1 MNTSRSAVLLSGTTL
16 AAAVMAANVVNLFF
30 NAYLGRVVS
39 AEDFGVLALINT
51 FMYFG
56 SLIYNALSGITNREV
71 AYLDNSVT
79 SEGGT
84 LFFLSLTKQIL
95 LINLFIAVVWAL
107 AVPFLTQF
115 FQLNDNA
122 IFYLF
127 TPLFILYPLAFLG
140 RGYLQGKLFFVLVGV
155 SIFIEPVIKFASAFW
170 LLSTGYHQLIYLS
183 IYISALLTGAV
194 TFLLAWKNKSSITK
208 KSSYPFPFTF
218 FGAALL
224 AGISTISFLALD
236 MVMVKHFLAPDQA
249 GQYAYL
255 SLLGKIVFFA
265 GSLLNVFT
273 ITLVSREAQQTAN
286 PSLSFYLLFIG
297 SAVMAFSAVLVFG
310 VFGFF
315 SIPLL
320 LTEKASL
327 IIPLALP
334 YLSAIALFTLGNTIV
349 TYHLARKQY
358 LFAIVSLVMALCLTS
373 GIYLNHQSVGQIVN
387 ILLMVSIFYSLI
399 LAGLHIRQSLFSPKV
414 SARRIQKLAEEVVS

>member
-1 MNTSRSAVLLSGTTL
+1 MIKSNSPLLISGTTL
-16 AAAVMAANVVNLFF
+16 AIAVMGANVVNLFF

-56 SLIYNALSGITNREV
+56 SLIYNAIGGIMNREV
-71 AYLDNSVT
+71 AFLDSSVT
-79 SEGGT
+79 SEAGT
-84 LFFLSLTKQIL
+84 LFFLSLSKQIL
-95 LINLFIAVVWAL
+95 LVNVVLALLWAL
-107 AVPFLTQF
+107 AVPLTSQF
-115 FQLNDNA
+115 FHLSDQS

-127 TPLFILYPLAFLG
+127 TPLFLLYPLAFLG
-140 RGYLQGKLFFVLVGV
+140 RGFLQGKLLFILAGV
-155 SIFIEPVIKFASAFW
+155 SIFIEPVIKFVSAF
-170 LLSTGYHQLIYLS
+170 LFMSSGQHQLIYLS
-183 IYISALLTGAV
+183 IYLSAALTGAV
-194 TFLLAWKNKSSITK
+194 TFWLAWKRKQTVTK
-208 KSSYPFPFTF
+208 KSAYPFPFTF

-236 MVMVKHFLAPDQA
+236 MILVKHFLAPDQA

-273 ITLVSREAQQTAN
+273 ISLVSREAQHKTN
-286 PSLSFYLLFIG
+286 PSLTFYWLLLG
-297 SAVMAFSAVLVFG
+297 SVLMAFGAVFVFG
-310 VFGFF
+310 VLGFF

-327 IIPLALP
+327 IIPYAVP

-349 TYHLARKQY
+349 TYHMALKQY
-358 LFAIVSLVMALCLTS
+358 LFSIVSLIMALCLVG
-373 GIYLNHQSVGQIVN
+373 GIYLNHGSIGQIVN
-387 ILLMVSIFYSLI
+387 VLLMTSVFYGLI
-399 LAGLHIRQSLFSPKV
+399 LGVLHIRQNFFSPAI
-414 SARRIQKLAEEVVS
+414 SASRIQNLSEEVLQ

>member
-1 MNTSRSAVLLSGTTL
+1 MSRSSLLMSGTTL
-16 AAAVMAANVVNLFF
+16 AAAVMGANIVNLFF

-56 SLIYNALSGITNREV
+56 SLFYNAIGGITNREV

-79 SEGGT
+79 SEAGT

-95 LINLFIAVVWAL
+95 LVNVALAVLWAL
-107 AVPFLTQF
+107 AVPLTSQF
-115 FQLNDNA
+115 FHLADRS
-122 IFYLF
+122 ILYLF
-127 TPLFILYPLAFLG
+127 TPLFLLYPLTFLG
-140 RGYLQGKLFFVLVGV
+140 RGYLQGKLFFVLAGV
-155 SIFIEPVIKFASAFW
+155 SIFIEPVIKFISAW
-170 LLSTGYHQLIYLS
+170 LFLSSGNHQWIFAS
-183 IYISALLTGAV
+183 IYISATLTGII
-194 TFLLAWKNKSSITK
+194 TFLLAWRYKSAVTK

-236 MVMVKHFLAPDQA
+236 MVLVKHFLAPDQA

-273 ITLVSREAQQTAN
+273 ISLVSREAQHSAN
-286 PSLSFYLLFIG
+286 PSLSFYGLLLG
-297 SAVMAFSAVLVFG
+297 SLVMAFGGVFVFG
-310 VFGFF
+310 VLGFF

-327 IIPLALP
+327 IIPYALP

-349 TYHLARKQY
+349 TYHLALKQY
-358 LFAIVSLVMALCLTS
+358 LFAIVSLVMAIGLIG
-373 GIYLNHQSVGQIVN
+373 GIYFNHHSVGQIVN
-387 ILLMVSIFYSLI
+387 ILLMISIFYSLT
-399 LAGLHIRQSLFSPKV
+399 LATLHIKQNFFSPAV
-414 SARRIQKLAEEVVS
+414 SARRIQKLSEEVVS

>member
-30 NAYLGRVVS
+30 NAYLGRVIS

-56 SLIYNALSGITNREV
+56 SLFYNAVSGITNREV
-71 AYLDNSVT
+71 SFLDNSVT
-79 SEGGT
+79 SEAGT

-95 LINLFIAVVWAL
+95 LVNLVLSVIWTL
-107 AVPFLTQF
+107 AVPALTQF
-115 FQLNDNA
+115 FHLTDTT
-122 IFYLF
+122 ILYLF
-127 TPLFILYPLAFLG
+127 APLFLFYPLAFLG
-140 RGYLQGKLFFVLVGV
+140 RGYLQGKLFFILVGV
-155 SIFIEPVIKFASAFW
+155 SIFIEPVIKFVSAFW
-170 LLSTGYHQLIYLS
+170 LLSGGYHQLIYQS
-183 IYISALLTGAV
+183 IYISAIVTGIV
-194 TFLLAWKNKSSITK
+194 TFILAWQNKSVVTK

-224 AGISTISFLALD
+224 AGVSTISFLALD
-236 MVMVKHFLAPDQA
+236 MILVKHFLAPDQA

-255 SLLGKIVFFA
+255 SLVGKIVFFA

-273 ITLVSREAQQTAN
+273 ISVVASQSKKTKN
-286 PSLSFYLLFIG
+286 PQLSFYLLFTG
-297 SAVMAFSAVLVFG
+297 SLLLVLGAVLIFG

-320 LTEKASL
+320 LTDKASL
-327 IIPLALP
+327 IIPYALP

-349 TYHLARKQY
+349 TYHLALKQY
-358 LFAIVSLVMALCLTS
+358 VFAIVSLLMALSLIA
-373 GIYLNHQSVGQIVN
+373 GIYLNHQSVSQIVN
-387 ILLMVSIFYSLI
+387 VLLMVSIFYSLI
-399 LAGLHIRQSLFSPKV
+399 LGSLHIRQNFFNPAV
-414 SARRIQKLAEEVVS
+414 SARRMQKLSEEVVS